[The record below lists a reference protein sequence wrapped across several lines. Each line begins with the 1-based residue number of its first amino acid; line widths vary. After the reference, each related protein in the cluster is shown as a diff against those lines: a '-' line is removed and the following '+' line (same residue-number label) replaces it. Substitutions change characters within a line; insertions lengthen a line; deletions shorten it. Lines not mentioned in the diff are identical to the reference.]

1 MIMIQLRNIEKVYKT
16 DTVETLALHRI
27 NMEIDK
33 GEFLS
38 VMGPS
43 GCGKSTLLN
52 IMGLLDAPSKG
63 EVKISDQATGALS
76 DKQLAFQVKF
86 YQSYH
91 LINDSVLITLSCHCC
106 AEITRLERTTTK
118 RRWQGPQQTE

>member
-1 MIMIQLRNIEKVYKT
+1 MISLQNIQKVYRT
-16 DTVETLALHRI
+16 NTIETIALNSI
-27 NMEIDK
+27 NLDIAK

-63 EVKISDQATGALS
+63 HIKIDDQKTDHLS
-76 DKQLAFQVKF
+76 DKQLAAFRNKKLGF
-86 YQSYH
+86 IFQSYH
-91 LINDSVLITLSCHCC
+91 LINDLQVLDNVELPLLYRTSS
-106 AEITRLERTTTK
+106 EKER
-118 RRWQGPQQTE
+118 RQLAM